1 MEFSRKV
8 HEGSITTQIV
18 ESVLKEA
25 NNRNA
30 KKVVEVRLAIGSLT
44 FLNPE
49 QVKFWYEMLTKETIL
64 EGSELVIEE
73 NEGTVVCMKCG
84 YKGGFKYVDDSALHV
99 PMPTLQCPKCD
110 SQVQIASGKDC
121 IVKRIKMLV

>member
-1 MEFSRKV
+1 M

-25 NNRNA
+25 NGRNA

-49 QVKFWYEMLTKETIL
+49 QVRFWYEILTKETIL
-64 EGSELVIEE
+64 EGSKLAIEE
-73 NEGTVVCMKCG
+73 NEGTVVCEKCG
-84 YKGGFKYVDDSALHV
+84 YKGGFKYVDDSELHI

-110 SQVQIASGKDC
+110 SQVQITSGKDC
-121 IVKRIKMLV
+121 IIKSVKMLI